1 MESTNAKAYAK
12 IVENGTLAV
21 QEIQNLQHAGY
32 MTDHIYVLA
41 HNSDKTERIAQV
53 SEAKE
58 VGIKEE
64 GVFDSLA
71 KLFRSRGDELRAK
84 IVSLGFTEAE
94 AGYYEKQLDL
104 GKVLVIAKKVQP

>member
-21 QEIQNLQHAGY
+21 QEIQNLQTTGY
-32 MTDHIYVLA
+32 ITDHIYVMA
-41 HNSDKTERIAQV
+41 HDSDKTERIAHA

-64 GVFDSLA
+64 GVFDSIA
-71 KLFRSRGDELRAK
+71 NLFRSRGDELRAK
-84 IVSLGFTEAE
+84 MVSLGFTEAE
-94 AGYYEKQLDL
+94 ADFYEKQLDL
-104 GKVLVIAKKVQP
+104 GKVLVIAKKDQP